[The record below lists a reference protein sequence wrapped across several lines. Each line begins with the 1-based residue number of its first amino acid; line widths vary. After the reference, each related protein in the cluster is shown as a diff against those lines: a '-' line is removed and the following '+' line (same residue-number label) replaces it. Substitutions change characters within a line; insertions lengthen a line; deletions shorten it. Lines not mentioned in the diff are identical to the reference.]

1 MQEVVRTMSSLQS
14 DFVASFLRSQLVTL
28 QNILSHIESSQ
39 KVEDVYPVRKTFSNG
54 VYVEESLR
62 RVGKELC
69 WFRKFRGSN

>member
-1 MQEVVRTMSSLQS
+1 MREVVRTMSSLQS

-28 QNILSHIESSQ
+28 QNILSHIESLQ

-54 VYVEESLR
+54 VYVEQSLR

-69 WFRKFRGSN
+69 RLRKFCGSN